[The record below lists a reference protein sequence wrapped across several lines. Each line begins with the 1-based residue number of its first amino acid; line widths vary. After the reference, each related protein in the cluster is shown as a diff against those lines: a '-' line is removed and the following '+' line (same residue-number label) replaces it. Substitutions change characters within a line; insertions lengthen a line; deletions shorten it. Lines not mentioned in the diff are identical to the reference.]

1 MYTVPKGTEKIFK
14 GFDIMMMFKIR
25 VRALATL
32 DFPSCKEMINS
43 EPGVVYSFMPMDFLV
58 KAPGTAEAKNL
69 AIEKAEKLF
78 PKKSK
83 FLTAKCIEVFTS
95 EEEAWQCL
103 S

>member
-1 MYTVPKGTEKIFK
+1 
-14 GFDIMMMFKIR
+14 MMMFKIR

-43 EPGVVYSFMPMDFLV
+43 EPGVVCSFLPMDFLV
-58 KAPGTAEAKNL
+58 KATGTTEAKDF
-69 AIEKAEKLF
+69 AIKEAKKLF
-78 PKKSK
+78 PEKAK
-83 FLTAKCIEVFTS
+83 FLTAQCIEVFKS